1 MTLNYLFVSDTVKFA
16 RVCVSEA
23 DLFNK
28 SMFLLAGRLQD
39 LA

>member
-1 MTLNYLFVSDTVKFA
+1 MSLHYLFISDTVKFA
-16 RVCVSEA
+16 RVCVPEA
-23 DLFNK
+23 DLLNK